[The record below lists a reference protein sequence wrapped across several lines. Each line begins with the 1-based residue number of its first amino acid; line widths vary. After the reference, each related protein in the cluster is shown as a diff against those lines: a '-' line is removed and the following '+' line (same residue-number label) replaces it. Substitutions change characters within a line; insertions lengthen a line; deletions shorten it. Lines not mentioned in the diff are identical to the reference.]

1 MFSGLTVTRA
11 MRMNGV
17 EALKEDMG
25 GGFFLEALFFFLREI
40 KTASGKRV
48 RIESM
53 FALCFF
59 TFGRY

>member
-25 GGFFLEALFFFLREI
+25 GGFFLEALFFFFLREI
-40 KTASGKRV
+40 KMASGKRV
-48 RIESM
+48 
-53 FALCFF
+53 
-59 TFGRY
+59 